1 MDDQEKYYE
10 LENIET
16 TLNSLIEETTDKY
29 YIDQFK
35 SILNEIQEEKEDL
48 ENSLRRKRDLENI
61 ELNNSYERS
70 QF

>member
-16 TLNSLIEETTDKY
+16 TLNSLIEETTDEY